1 MQKTLEVHRFS
12 DKLMQESD
20 RKPPVAKLFH

>member
-1 MQKTLEVHRFS
+1 MQKTLDVHRFS
-12 DKLMQESD
+12 DKLMQPD